1 MQKKKYKEIYIDAD
15 GESGMAGGA
24 WSICFVYSNQ
34 GNFILKGYLR
44 ECREFLSKAKR
55 DRGLKYIVCQSL
67 YHRGRSRDIW
77 DCSDERVHIW
87 GPSPKYLNY
96 NKSSWGK
103 GESKWR
109 IIIRDDKG
117 WDADKVKE
125 FKIKRIPKKWVPE
138 LFDYKTITEQNG

>member
-15 GESGMAGGA
+15 GESTMAGGA

-44 ECREFLSKAKR
+44 ECREFLSKAER

-67 YHRGRSRDIW
+67 YHRGRSRDVW

-87 GPSPKYLNY
+87 DRLLNI
-96 NKSSWGK
+96 S
-103 GESKWR
+103 
-109 IIIRDDKG
+109 IIINHLG
-117 WDADKVKE
+117 EKVKVNGE
-125 FKIKRIPKKWVPE
+125 LLSEMIK
-138 LFDYKTITEQNG
+138 NGMPIQ